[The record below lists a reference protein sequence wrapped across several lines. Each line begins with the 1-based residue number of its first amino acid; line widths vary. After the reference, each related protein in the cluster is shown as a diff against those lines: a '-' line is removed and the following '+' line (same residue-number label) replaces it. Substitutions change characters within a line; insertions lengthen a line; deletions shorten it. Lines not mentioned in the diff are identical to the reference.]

1 MSENKHISLSDL
13 VAKRRKTLSPKVIV
27 LATGVF
33 DILHSEHKRFLKKAK
48 KQGDIL
54 IVGIESDLRVKKIK
68 GKTRPVN
75 DQTNR
80 AKKIAALKEVDY
92 AFILPKN
99 LNLKTAREK
108 LIKDLKP
115 HIYAVSENS
124 PHIKE
129 KQRIMKKFG
138 GELKVVLKHN
148 PVISTTRLIVK
159 KST

>member
-1 MSENKHISLSDL
+1 MNRSKQISLDKL
-13 VAKRRKTLSPKVIV
+13 IKIRRIPSSKVVV

-33 DILHSEHKRFLKKAK
+33 DILHLEHRRFLKKAK

-54 IVGIESDLRVKKIK
+54 IVGIESDFRVPQIK
-68 GKTRPVN
+68 GKKRPLN
-75 DQTNR
+75 SHTKR
-80 AKKIAALKEVDY
+80 TKKIAALKEVDY
-92 AFILPKN
+92 VFILPEN
-99 LNLKTAREK
+99 LDLKIAREK
-108 LIKDLKP
+108 LIKDLKL

-148 PVISTTRLIVK
+148 PAISTTRLIVK